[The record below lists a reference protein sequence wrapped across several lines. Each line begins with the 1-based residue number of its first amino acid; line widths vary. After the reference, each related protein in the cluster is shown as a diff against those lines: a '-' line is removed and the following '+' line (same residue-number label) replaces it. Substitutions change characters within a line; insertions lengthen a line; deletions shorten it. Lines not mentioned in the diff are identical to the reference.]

1 MELAKTAVTCSRTMI
16 LDYDKCDDDKDGD
29 DEAHTVGGGSG
40 DCRSVRV
47 INVLVS

>member
-1 MELAKTAVTCSRTMI
+1 MELAKTAVTCSRT
-16 LDYDKCDDDKDGD
+16 DDDKDGD
-29 DEAHTVGGGSG
+29 DEAHIVGGGSG